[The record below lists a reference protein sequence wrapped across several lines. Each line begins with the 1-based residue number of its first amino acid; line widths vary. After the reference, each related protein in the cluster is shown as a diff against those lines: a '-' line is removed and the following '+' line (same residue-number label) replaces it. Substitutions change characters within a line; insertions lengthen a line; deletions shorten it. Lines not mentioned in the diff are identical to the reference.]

1 MDKEKE
7 LEQREKA
14 LEEREKNLE
23 KREKELGFFSQAI
36 KDKKESWYD
45 RINVSVKTVDKI
57 ILSWKPPACSNCNGY
72 VTEQICAP
80 RCRRSPAAWFFC
92 SQKRRTEKDL
102 HFGRKKGKQ

>member
-7 LEQREKA
+7 LEQRERA

-45 RINVSVKTVDKI
+45 RINVSVKTMDKVIWAVSGLLVIVFILI
-57 ILSWKPPACSNCNGY
+57 ILEATGVFK
-72 VTEQICAP
+72 
-80 RCRRSPAAWFFC
+80 
-92 SQKRRTEKDL
+92 L
-102 HFGRKKGKQ
+102 

>member
-1 MDKEKE
+1 MDSKEKE

-45 RINVSVKTVDKI
+45 RINVSVKTMDKI
-57 ILSWKPPACSNCNGY
+57 IWVVSGLLVIVFILIILEATGVFK
-72 VTEQICAP
+72 
-80 RCRRSPAAWFFC
+80 
-92 SQKRRTEKDL
+92 L
-102 HFGRKKGKQ
+102 